1 MPSKSSGTTPKGNPK
16 PTQKRSVSVNIS
28 TTVPVDQPKSGHVEK
43 GDKGK
48 ENKKGKKKE
57 KKGTGSKKA
66 MKKAGMG
73 FSGVKKPFKHKPGKL
88 SLSTLEADVKIKK
101 IPFKT
106 GQVYSKEQLLSEV
119 KKL

>member
-1 MPSKSSGTTPKGNPK
+1 
-16 PTQKRSVSVNIS
+16 
-28 TTVPVDQPKSGHVEK
+28 
-43 GDKGK
+43 
-48 ENKKGKKKE
+48 
-57 KKGTGSKKA
+57 

-73 FSGVKKPFKHKPGKL
+73 SSGVKKPFKYKPGKL

-101 IPFKT
+101 VPFKT